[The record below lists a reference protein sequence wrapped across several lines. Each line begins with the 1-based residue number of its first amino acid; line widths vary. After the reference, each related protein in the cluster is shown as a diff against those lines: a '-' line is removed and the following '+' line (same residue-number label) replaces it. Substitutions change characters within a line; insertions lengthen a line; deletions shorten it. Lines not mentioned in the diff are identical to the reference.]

1 MVLFRQVLLY
11 MYNVYA
17 KLIQGKLLIVPCHVL
32 WKIWDCEIIIFK
44 FQNWPESTDP
54 QKFVY
59 EDIAIATYLL
69 VINSAISFFI
79 TILPGKF
86 W

>member
-1 MVLFRQVLLY
+1 M
-11 MYNVYA
+11 
-17 KLIQGKLLIVPCHVL
+17 
-32 WKIWDCEIIIFK
+32 FK

-69 VINSAISFFI
+69 VINSTISYLF
-79 TILPGKF
+79 TILPARFGLDY
-86 W
+86 